1 MAAGRRTRRSLLDGP
16 RRLTIGPER
25 SRNPL
30 YPARVSWLDHPSARA
45 GVTVIITVAAA
56 AALLDGVLQRQVG
69 KLVRRLPGDA
79 AAIRTRWRVLR
90 RLAVLCV
97 IVVGVASAALNFP
110 ETRLAASAALS
121 SAAVLAVI
129 IGFAAQSTLSNLV
142 AGLVLALSQPIRLGD
157 RVRVD
162 ERDGVVEEIGLT
174 FTYLRGD
181 DGRRIVYPNSLLAA
195 SALENETIRDQA
207 GRAEVVV
214 EVELGDVARVRERLA
229 VAAAD
234 AGLEHAE
241 VVITDVSSSSA
252 TLAVRGWSASWPD
265 VRRAEERLRLAA
277 AEILA
282 PEPSEASA

>member
-1 MAAGRRTRRSLLDGP
+1 MSWD
-16 RRLTIGPER
+16 
-25 SRNPL
+25 S
-30 YPARVSWLDHPSARA
+30 SWLDHPAARA
-45 GVTVIITVAAA
+45 GVTVIITLLA
-56 AALLDGVLQRQVG
+56 AALLDMLLQRQIG

-110 ETRLAASAALS
+110 ETRLAAGAALS
-121 SAAVLAVI
+121 SAAVLAVV

-162 ERDGVVEEIGLT
+162 DRDGVVEEIGLT

-214 EVELGDVARVRERLA
+214 QVELADLGRVRDRLT
-229 VAAAD
+229 AAAGE

-241 VVITDVSSSSA
+241 VAIIDVSSSLA
-252 TLAVRGWSASWPD
+252 TLTVRGWAHSWPD
-265 VRRAEERLRLAA
+265 VRRAEEQLRGAA
-277 AEILA
+277 AEILTPERTVA
-282 PEPSEASA
+282 PA

>member
-1 MAAGRRTRRSLLDGP
+1 MAAGRRTRRSLLDAP
-16 RRLTIGPER
+16 HRLTIGPER
-25 SRNPL
+25 SPNPP
-30 YPARVSWLDHPSARA
+30 YPACVSWLDHPSARA
-45 GVTVIITVAAA
+45 GVTVLITVGA

-69 KLVRRLPGDA
+69 KLMRRLPGDA

-214 EVELGDVARVRERLA
+214 EVELGDLARMRERLA
-229 VAAAD
+229 TAAAD

-241 VVITDVSSSSA
+241 VAITDVTSSSA

-282 PEPSEASA
+282 PEPSEAPA

>member
-1 MAAGRRTRRSLLDGP
+1 VSWD
-16 RRLTIGPER
+16 
-25 SRNPL
+25 S
-30 YPARVSWLDHPSARA
+30 SWLDHPSARA
-45 GVTVIITVAAA
+45 GVTVIITVAA

-162 ERDGVVEEIGLT
+162 DRDGVVEEIGLT

-214 EVELGDVARVRERLA
+214 EVELAELSRVRTRLQA
-229 VAAAD
+229 TAGE

-241 VVITDVSSSSA
+241 VVISDVSRSSA
-252 TLAVRGWSASWPD
+252 TLVVRGWTNTWPD
-265 VRRAEERLRLAA
+265 VRRAEERIRIAA

-282 PEPSEASA
+282 GDTAEAPA

>member
-1 MAAGRRTRRSLLDGP
+1 MSWDP
-16 RRLTIGPER
+16 
-25 SRNPL
+25 
-30 YPARVSWLDHPSARA
+30 SWLDHPAARA
-45 GVTVIITVAAA
+45 GVTVLLTLVAAV
-56 AALLDGVLQRQVG
+56 LLDMVLKRQVG

-90 RLAVLCV
+90 RLAVLSV

-110 ETRLAASAALS
+110 ETRLAAGAALS

-162 ERDGVVEEIGLT
+162 DRDGVVEEIGLT

-181 DGRRIVYPNSLLAA
+181 DGRRIIYPNSLLAA
-195 SALENETIRDQA
+195 STLENETIRDKA

-214 EVELGDVARVRERLA
+214 QVDLADLGRVRDQLT
-229 VAAAD
+229 AAAAE

-241 VVITDVSSSSA
+241 LVIADVTSSSA
-252 TLAVRGWSASWPD
+252 TVLVRGWAHTWPD
-265 VRRAEERLRLAA
+265 VRRAEEQLRAAA

-282 PEPSEASA
+282 REATVAPA

>member
-1 MAAGRRTRRSLLDGP
+1 VSWD
-16 RRLTIGPER
+16 
-25 SRNPL
+25 S
-30 YPARVSWLDHPSARA
+30 SWLDHPSARA
-45 GVTVIITVAAA
+45 GVTVIITVAA

-162 ERDGVVEEIGLT
+162 DRDGVVEEIGLT

-214 EVELGDVARVRERLA
+214 EVELAALARVRARLA
-229 VAAAD
+229 AAAGE

-241 VVITDVSSSSA
+241 VVISDVSRSSA
-252 TLAVRGWSASWPD
+252 TLVVRGWTNTWPD
-265 VRRAEERLRLAA
+265 VRRAEERIRIAA

-282 PEPSEASA
+282 GDPAEAPA

>member
-1 MAAGRRTRRSLLDGP
+1 VSWDP
-16 RRLTIGPER
+16 
-25 SRNPL
+25 
-30 YPARVSWLDHPSARA
+30 SWLDHPAARA
-45 GVTVIITVAAA
+45 GVTVLITVAAA
-56 AALLDGVLQRQVG
+56 ASLDGVLQRQVG

-129 IGFAAQSTLSNLV
+129 TGFAAQSTLSNLV

-181 DGRRIVYPNSLLAA
+181 DGRRIIYPNSLLAA

-214 EVELGDVARVRERLA
+214 EVALGDLSRLRTRLA
-229 VAAAD
+229 AVAGE

-252 TLAVRGWSASWPD
+252 TLTVRGWAHSWPD
-265 VRRAEERLRLAA
+265 VRRAEERIRAAA
-277 AEILA
+277 AEIMA
-282 PEPSEASA
+282 DEPSGARA

>member
-1 MAAGRRTRRSLLDGP
+1 
-16 RRLTIGPER
+16 
-25 SRNPL
+25 
-30 YPARVSWLDHPSARA
+30 
-45 GVTVIITVAAA
+45 VTVIITVAA

-129 IGFAAQSTLSNLV
+129 TGFAAQSTLSNLV

-214 EVELGDVARVRERLA
+214 EVELAELSRVRALL
-229 VAAAD
+229 AAAAGE

-241 VVITDVSSSSA
+241 VVIADVSISSA
-252 TLAVRGWSASWPD
+252 TLTVRGWTSSWPD
-265 VRRAEERLRLAA
+265 VRRAEERIRMAA

-282 PEPSEASA
+282 GETAQAPA

>member
-1 MAAGRRTRRSLLDGP
+1 VSWD
-16 RRLTIGPER
+16 
-25 SRNPL
+25 S
-30 YPARVSWLDHPSARA
+30 SWLDHPSARA

-56 AALLDGVLQRQVG
+56 ALLDRVLRRQVG
-69 KLVRRLPGDA
+69 KLVKRLPGDA

-110 ETRLAASAALS
+110 VTRLAASAALS

-162 ERDGVVEEIGLT
+162 DRDGVVEEIGLT

-214 EVELGDVARVRERLA
+214 EVELAELARVRGRLA
-229 VAAAD
+229 AAAGE

-241 VVITDVSSSSA
+241 VVISDVSRSSA
-252 TLAVRGWSASWPD
+252 TLVVRGWTSTWPD
-265 VRRAEERLRLAA
+265 VRRAEERIRIAA

-282 PEPSEASA
+282 GDTAEAPA

>member
-1 MAAGRRTRRSLLDGP
+1 MSWD
-16 RRLTIGPER
+16 
-25 SRNPL
+25 S
-30 YPARVSWLDHPSARA
+30 SWLDHPAARA
-45 GVTVIITVAAA
+45 GVTVIITVVAAA
-56 AALLDGVLQRQVG
+56 VLDGVLQRQVG

-97 IVVGVASAALNFP
+97 VVVGVASAALNFP

-181 DGRRIVYPNSLLAA
+181 DGRRIVYPNSVLAA

-207 GRAEVVV
+207 GRAEVSV
-214 EVELGDVARVRERLA
+214 EVELADLARVQRAADRRRERGGA
-229 VAAAD
+229 RARRGGRSPTCRA
-234 AGLEHAE
+234 
-241 VVITDVSSSSA
+241 SSRRSR
-252 TLAVRGWSASWPD
+252 VRGWAQSWPD
-265 VRRAEERLRLAA
+265 VRRAEERLRIAA

-282 PEPSEASA
+282 GEPSEASG

>member
-1 MAAGRRTRRSLLDGP
+1 M
-16 RRLTIGPER
+16 
-25 SRNPL
+25 
-30 YPARVSWLDHPSARA
+30 
-45 GVTVIITVAAA
+45 TVLITAVA
-56 AALLDGVLQRQVG
+56 AALLDGILQRQIG
-69 KLVRRLPGDA
+69 KLIRRLPGDA

-97 IVVGVASAALNFP
+97 ILVGVASAALNFP

-162 ERDGVVEEIGLT
+162 DRDGVVEEIGLT

-207 GRAEVVV
+207 GRAQVIV
-214 EVELGDVARVRERLA
+214 EVELSELGRVRDQLL
-229 VAAAD
+229 AAASGE
-234 AGLEHAE
+234 GLEHAE
-241 VVITDVSSSSA
+241 VVIRDVSSTSA
-252 TLAVRGWSASWPD
+252 TLLVRGWSSSWPD
-265 VRRAEERLRLAA
+265 VHRAEERLRTAA
-277 AEILA
+277 AEILG
-282 PEPSEASA
+282 ASAAEAPA

>member
-1 MAAGRRTRRSLLDGP
+1 VSGDL
-16 RRLTIGPER
+16 
-25 SRNPL
+25 
-30 YPARVSWLDHPSARA
+30 SWLDHPAARA
-45 GVTVIITVAAA
+45 GVTVVITVAAA
-56 AALLDGVLQRQVG
+56 AVLDGVLQRQVG

-97 IVVGVASAALNFP
+97 VVVGVASAALNFP

-142 AGLVLALSQPIRLGD
+142 AGLVLALTQPIRLGD

-181 DGRRIVYPNSLLAA
+181 DGRRIVYPNSVLAA
-195 SALENETIRDQA
+195 SALENETARDKA

-214 EVELGDVARVRERLA
+214 AVELADLARVRGLLT
-229 VAAAD
+229 AAATEI
-234 AGLEHAE
+234 GLEHAE
-241 VVITDVSSSSA
+241 AVITDVSSTVA
-252 TLAVRGWSASWPD
+252 TLEVRGWTQSWPD

-282 PEPSEASA
+282 GDPSEAVR

>member
-1 MAAGRRTRRSLLDGP
+1 VSWDT
-16 RRLTIGPER
+16 
-25 SRNPL
+25 
-30 YPARVSWLDHPSARA
+30 SWLDHRPARA
-45 GVTVIITVAAA
+45 AVTLIVTVAAA
-56 AALLDGVLQRQVG
+56 AVLDGVLQRQVG

-90 RLAVLCV
+90 RLAVLVV

-162 ERDGVVEEIGLT
+162 GHDGVVEEIGLT
-174 FTYLRGD
+174 FTYMRGD

-195 SALENETIRDQA
+195 SALENETIRDQS
-207 GRAEVVV
+207 GRAQVSIEVP
-214 EVELGDVARVRERLA
+214 LADAARLCDRLA
-229 VAAAD
+229 AAATGV
-234 AGLEHAE
+234 GLEHAE
-241 VVITDVSSSSA
+241 AIVSAVTATTATIT
-252 TLAVRGWSASWPD
+252 VRGWTGSWPD
-265 VRRAEERLRLAA
+265 VHRAEEQLHRAA
-277 AEILA
+277 AELLSVA
-282 PEPSEASA
+282 PAGATT

>member
-1 MAAGRRTRRSLLDGP
+1 VSWDP
-16 RRLTIGPER
+16 
-25 SRNPL
+25 
-30 YPARVSWLDHPSARA
+30 SWLDHRPARA
-45 GVTVIITVAAA
+45 GVTLIVTVVA
-56 AALLDGVLQRQVG
+56 AALLDGLLQRQVG

-90 RLAVLCV
+90 RLAVLVV

-162 ERDGVVEEIGLT
+162 GHDGVVEEIGLT
-174 FTYLRGD
+174 FTYMRSDAGH
-181 DGRRIVYPNSLLAA
+181 RIVYPNSLLAA

-207 GRAEVVV
+207 GRASVSVSV
-214 EVELGDVARVRERLA
+214 PLA
-229 VAAAD
+229 DASRMCDALTAAAS
-234 AGLEHAE
+234 ALGLEHAE
-241 VVITDVSSSSA
+241 VVVSALTAQEA
-252 TLAVRGWSASWPD
+252 TLTVRGWGGTWTD
-265 VRRAEERLRLAA
+265 VHRAEDQLRRTT
-277 AEILA
+277 AELLSAPA
-282 PEPSEASA
+282 PELTA

>member
-1 MAAGRRTRRSLLDGP
+1 
-16 RRLTIGPER
+16 
-25 SRNPL
+25 
-30 YPARVSWLDHPSARA
+30 VSWLDHPSARA
-45 GVTVIITVAAA
+45 GVTVLITVAA

-214 EVELGDVARVRERLA
+214 EVELGELAAMRERLA
-229 VAAAD
+229 TAALD
-234 AGLEHAE
+234 AGLERAE

-252 TLAVRGWSASWPD
+252 TLAVRGWSASWPE

-277 AEILA
+277 AELLA
-282 PEPSEASA
+282 PEPSEAPA

>member
-1 MAAGRRTRRSLLDGP
+1 VSWDT
-16 RRLTIGPER
+16 
-25 SRNPL
+25 
-30 YPARVSWLDHPSARA
+30 SWLDHPAARA
-45 GVTVIITVAAA
+45 GVTVLITAVA

-69 KLVRRLPGDA
+69 KLIRRLPGDA

-97 IVVGVASAALNFP
+97 ILVGVASAALNFP

-162 ERDGVVEEIGLT
+162 DRSGVVEEIGLT

-195 SALENETIRDQA
+195 SPLENETIRDQA
-207 GRAEVVV
+207 GRAQVIV
-214 EVELGDVARVRERLA
+214 EVELAELGRVRDQLL
-229 VAAAD
+229 AAASSE
-234 AGLEHAE
+234 GLEHAE
-241 VVITDVSSSSA
+241 VVIRDVSSTSA
-252 TLAVRGWSASWPD
+252 TLLVRGWSASWPD
-265 VRRAEERLRLAA
+265 VHRAEERLRTAA
-277 AEILA
+277 AEILGADAAKA
-282 PEPSEASA
+282 PA

>member
-1 MAAGRRTRRSLLDGP
+1 M
-16 RRLTIGPER
+16 
-25 SRNPL
+25 
-30 YPARVSWLDHPSARA
+30 SWLGHPAARA
-45 GVTVIITVAAA
+45 GVTLLITAIVAV
-56 AALLDGVLQRQVG
+56 LLDGVLKRQIS

-97 IVVGVASAALNFP
+97 VVVGVGSAALNFP

-129 IGFAAQSTLSNLV
+129 IGFAAQSTLSNVV

-162 ERDGVVEEIGLT
+162 DRDGVVEEIGLT

-181 DGRRIVYPNSLLAA
+181 DGRRIIYPNSVLAA

-214 EVELGDVARVRERLA
+214 QVELADIARMREQLTA
-229 VAAAD
+229 TATSL
-234 AGLEHAE
+234 GLEHAE
-241 VVITDVSSSSA
+241 VAISDIDRTSA
-252 TLAVRGWSASWPD
+252 TLVVRGWATSWPD
-265 VRRAEERLRLAA
+265 VRRAEEQLRVAA

-282 PEPSEASA
+282 SEPSEAPA